1 MQSLRLSRKA
11 LTRVAITL
19 FISAAGGL
27 VAELLGMPAAWVAGG
42 LFAVAAA
49 SLAGVNTDFPR
60 LWTAPVFL
68 VLGIYSGTGVTQ
80 ETINQMQTWPASFA
94 ILALSLVL
102 LIAGSYWWLKIRCG
116 WAKNDALLASLPGA
130 LSFVVAAAEGLRAD
144 MKKVAISQSI
154 RLIILIEAVPLVA
167 LIVGHPSS
175 SLTLAGRPIAEA
187 TDLAI
192 LLVAGTAAALVMN
205 WLRLPG
211 GWILGGLFA
220 TAALVLSG
228 TIDVRLPAFLVVPC
242 SIALGAIAGSWFRPG
257 DLAVLPHIAGPALGA
272 FLIAATLS
280 AIAAGAVTLI
290 FGISIVQTLLAFAPG
305 ALEGL
310 TVLAYQMNIDPA
322 YVAAHHVVRFVA
334 LVIAVPLIAR
344 RLARNT

>member
-1 MQSLRLSRKA
+1 MAWRLSRHD
-11 LTRVAITL
+11 LTRVAVTL
-19 FISAAGGL
+19 GISAAGG
-27 VAELLGMPAAWVAGG
+27 AAAQAMGMPAGWVAGG
-42 LFAVAAA
+42 LFAVAVA

-60 LWTAPVFL
+60 PWTAPVFL

-94 ILALSLVL
+94 ILAASLVL
-102 LIAGSYWWLKIRCG
+102 LSAGSYWWLNKRCG

-130 LSFVVAAAEGLRAD
+130 LSFVVAAAEGLKAD

-167 LIVGHPSS
+167 LVVGHPGTSP
-175 SLTLAGRPIAEA
+175 TLSGRPVAEA

-192 LLVAGTAAALVMN
+192 LLIAGTAASLVMN

-228 TIDVRLPAFLVVPC
+228 AIDVRLPAFLVIPC
-242 SIALGAIAGSWFRPG
+242 SIALGAIAGSRFRPG
-257 DLAVLPHIAGPALGA
+257 DLAVLPYIAGPALGA

-322 YVAAHHVVRFVA
+322 YVAAHHVVRFIA
-334 LVIAVPLIAR
+334 LVIAVPI
-344 RLARNT
+344 LARWLGRKT

>member
-1 MQSLRLSRKA
+1 M
-11 LTRVAITL
+11 
-19 FISAAGGL
+19 
-27 VAELLGMPAAWVAGG
+27 
-42 LFAVAAA
+42 
-49 SLAGVNTDFPR
+49 
-60 LWTAPVFL
+60 
-68 VLGIYSGTGVTQ
+68 
-80 ETINQMQTWPASFA
+80 
-94 ILALSLVL
+94 
-102 LIAGSYWWLKIRCG
+102 
-116 WAKNDALLASLPGA
+116 NDALLASLPGA

-175 SLTLAGRPIAEA
+175 SPTLAGRPIAEA

-242 SIALGAIAGSWFRPG
+242 SIALGAIAGSRFRPG

-344 RLARNT
+344 RLARNSQAVNYKRADRPPIRVGFG